1 MKNPSLILLCSTIL
15 LTSCSSFFQLINVS
29 PSAGVKNISY
39 SQEPQNPLFVFQY
52 SDTTANEFLKELRS
66 SYRIDKLVAEDNS
79 EFEKIKSILDWT
91 NSQWNHNG
99 NNSPSK
105 SDALTILKE
114 AKEGK
119 QFRCVEYGIVA
130 ASAMNSIGIPARTLG
145 LKSRD
150 VEKVRRGAGHVV
162 TEAYSKE
169 LGKWIFMDPQM
180 NIIPVLNG
188 VPLNGVE
195 FQREIYNKNPE
206 LKLINKQGELN
217 SEDKRNY
224 IKWIG
229 KYLFYFD
236 VLFDQKTLDS
246 DKFKS
251 INGMTKLTLV
261 PVGYKE
267 PKIFQRRSK
276 INYSYYTNSLN
287 DFYRKPF

>member
-1 MKNPSLILLCSTIL
+1 MKTPSLILLCSTIL
-15 LTSCSSFFQLINVS
+15 LTGCSSFFQLINVS

-66 SYRIDKLVAEDNS
+66 SYRIDKLVAEDNT

-91 NSQWNHNG
+91 NSRWSHNG
-99 NNSPSK
+99 SNSPSK

-130 ASAMNSIGIPARTLG
+130 AAAMNSIGIPARTLG

-180 NIIPVLNG
+180 NIIPVING

-251 INGMTKLTLV
+251 INGMTKVTLV

-267 PKIFQRRSK
+267 PKVFQRRYK
-276 INYSYYTNSLN
+276 INYSFYTNSLN
-287 DFYRKPF
+287 DFYRNPF

>member
-1 MKNPSLILLCSTIL
+1 MKIPSLILLCSTIL
-15 LTSCSSFFQLINVS
+15 LTGCSSFFQLINVS

-66 SYRIDKLVAEDNS
+66 SYRIDKLVAEDNT

-91 NSQWNHNG
+91 NSRWSHNG
-99 NNSPSK
+99 SNSPSK

-130 ASAMNSIGIPARTLG
+130 AAAMNSIGIPARTLG

-180 NIIPVLNG
+180 NIIPVING

-251 INGMTKLTLV
+251 INGMTKVTLV

-267 PKIFQRRSK
+267 PKVFQRRYK
-276 INYSYYTNSLN
+276 INYSFYTNSLN
-287 DFYRKPF
+287 DFYRNPF

>member
-1 MKNPSLILLCSTIL
+1 MKTPSLILLCSTIL
-15 LTSCSSFFQLINVS
+15 LTGCSSFFQLINVS

-66 SYRIDKLVAEDNS
+66 SYRIDKLVAEYNT

-91 NSQWNHNG
+91 NSRWSHNG
-99 NNSPSK
+99 SNSPSK

-130 ASAMNSIGIPARTLG
+130 AAAMNSIGIPARTLG

-180 NIIPVLNG
+180 NIIPVING

-251 INGMTKLTLV
+251 INGMTKVTLV

-267 PKIFQRRSK
+267 PKVFQRRYK
-276 INYSYYTNSLN
+276 INYSFYTNSLN
-287 DFYRKPF
+287 DFYRNPF